1 MAKGKARQPGFFGR
15 RVRLSTLCL
24 TTVALFDLVTT
35 MVLLGRGM
43 EEGNPLFA
51 WLLGYGPQV
60 FVGAKVVFLAGPIL
74 ILEFVRMRSPRSA
87 EQGTW
92 LAFLAYAGLYGA
104 HLMQI
109 RG

>member
-1 MAKGKARQPGFFGR
+1 MDKTRSPGFFGR
-15 RVRLSTLCL
+15 HVRLSTLCL

-51 WLLGYGPQV
+51 SFLEQGPQV
-60 FVGAKVVFLAGPIL
+60 FVAAKVLFLAGPIL
-74 ILEFVRMRSPRSA
+74 ILEYVRTKNPRSA